1 MNDTVTKLV
10 NIVFEDAGDSR
21 EARDMKEAVLRDCQE
36 RFDEM
41 VAEGIDEDEAIAAV
55 VESLQG
61 MEEIVR
67 SLRNVDKEV
76 FEESVQDVETA
87 PQYTR
92 RLKLNLKDTDVH
104 FAMTSGQTMEIIL
117 PEGEK
122 ERFHVENQNGWT
134 CITEQEYTVERM
146 DWYNLFSGIRT
157 LMDMKQ
163 VLQKIGNYVQERVHS
178 GDMTIKVPAEYLEE
192 VQIHVVNG
200 DISWEKVGC
209 PQISIQ
215 GTNGDIDLDTAM
227 HGNSLQISMVNG
239 DAEVRADYETLNM
252 TTVNGDMEVEGTF
265 EHVSMKSV
273 SGDLDLDLIGT
284 DHAEVYMKSTSG
296 DIHVGLP
303 SGTERVRAKMHSI
316 SGDMKCDFPSGEDAP
331 FRIEIQTVSGDGTID

>member
-104 FAMTSGQTMEIIL
+104 FAMASGQTMEIIL

-134 CITEQEYTVERM
+134 CITEQEYTV
-146 DWYNLFSGIRT
+146 
-157 LMDMKQ
+157 
-163 VLQKIGNYVQERVHS
+163 
-178 GDMTIKVPAEYLEE
+178 
-192 VQIHVVNG
+192 
-200 DISWEKVGC
+200 
-209 PQISIQ
+209 
-215 GTNGDIDLDTAM
+215 
-227 HGNSLQISMVNG
+227 
-239 DAEVRADYETLNM
+239 
-252 TTVNGDMEVEGTF
+252 
-265 EHVSMKSV
+265 
-273 SGDLDLDLIGT
+273 
-284 DHAEVYMKSTSG
+284 
-296 DIHVGLP
+296 
-303 SGTERVRAKMHSI
+303 
-316 SGDMKCDFPSGEDAP
+316 
-331 FRIEIQTVSGDGTID
+331 